1 MKTLLKPQNERRLK
15 IIESVLGSKGV
26 RSSIHHYQD
35 HDVTHR
41 LAHGKHTDYSA
52 YTKEMGPTIAP
63 LARRAPHPYTYKRD

>member
-35 HDVTHR
+35 NDVTHR
-41 LAHGKHTDYSA
+41 LANGKHTDYAA
-52 YTKEMGPTIAP
+52 YKKEMGPTIAP